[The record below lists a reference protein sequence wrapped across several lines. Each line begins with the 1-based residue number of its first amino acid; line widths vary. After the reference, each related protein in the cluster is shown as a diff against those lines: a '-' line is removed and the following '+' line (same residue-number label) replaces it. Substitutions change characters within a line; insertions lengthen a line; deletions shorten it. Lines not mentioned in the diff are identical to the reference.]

1 MLFEKFEHMA
11 RFQAELQAQD
21 VVPFGA
27 VTEKILSATE
37 AVINGRKVILA
48 GTNNYLGLSFDPRC
62 ISAAQEAAAK
72 WGVGTTGSRLANGT
86 FLEHQMLE
94 TELAA
99 FHGVNHAII
108 FTTGYA
114 ATMGMCATLVGPGD
128 ILLLDADSHA
138 SIYAGAQL
146 SGAEI
151 IRFKHNDPEDL
162 GKRLRRLGKRASQ
175 TLIVVEGIYSML
187 GDTAPL
193 QEIAAVKREYGGW
206 LFIDE
211 AHSMGVL
218 GNHGRGA
225 AEAAGIER
233 EVDFIAGTFSKSLGA
248 TGGYCVSRHPE
259 LDTIRYCIRSYI
271 FTASSSPMMV
281 ACTRKALQ
289 ILQSEP
295 GLRGQLQDNFR
306 HLYSGLQSL
315 GLPIG
320 PSPSPVV
327 AVALEDRAQ
336 AINCWNALM
345 EAGVYVNLVVPP
357 ASSSNNFLLRNSV
370 SAAHSSTQI
379 DTMIAAYA
387 ELVDAGLIGA
397 VQDG

>member
-11 RFQAELQAQD
+11 RFQAELKAQN

-37 AVINGRKVILA
+37 AMVNGRKVILA

-62 ISAAQEAAAK
+62 ISAAQEAAGN
-72 WGVGTTGSRLANGT
+72 WGTGTTGSRLANGT
-86 FLEHQMLE
+86 FSEHQMLE
-94 TELAA
+94 SELAA

-114 ATMGMCATLVGPGD
+114 ATMGMCSTLVGPGEV
-128 ILLLDADSHA
+128 LLLDADSHA

-151 IRFKHNDPEDL
+151 IRFKHNDPDDL
-162 GKRLRRLGKRASQ
+162 ARRLRRLGERASQ
-175 TLIVVEGIYSML
+175 TLIVAEGIYSML

-206 LFIDE
+206 LFVDE

-218 GNHGRGA
+218 GTHGRGA
-225 AEAAGIER
+225 AEAAGVES
-233 EVDFIAGTFSKSLGA
+233 ETDFIAGTFSKSLGA

-259 LDTIRYCIRSYI
+259 LETIRYCIRSYI
-271 FTASSSPMMV
+271 FTASSSPMIV
-281 ACTRKALQ
+281 ASTRKALQ
-289 ILQSEP
+289 ILQREP
-295 GLRGQLQDNFR
+295 GLRSQLWDNAR
-306 HLYSGLQSL
+306 RLYRGLQAL
-315 GLPIG
+315 GLQVG
-320 PSPSPVV
+320 PAPSPVV
-327 AVALEDRAQ
+327 AVSLEDRSQ

-357 ASSSNNFLLRNSV
+357 ASPSTRSLLRNSI
-370 SAAHSSTQI
+370 SAAHSSAQVDAI
-379 DTMIAAYA
+379 ISSYA
-387 ELVDAGLIGA
+387 GLVDTGLIGTK
-397 VQDG
+397 QDG